1 MIRLLLP
8 VSALLLSSA
17 CATVA
22 RGPNADMVVDT
33 EPPGAT
39 VTTDLPAKGKLAAGR
54 GCAPTPC
61 TFEVPRR
68 AKFLMTI
75 EHEGHEPV
83 DIGVISTRHK
93 QSLEANMAGAGG
105 AGLGAGLFVGAWGA
119 SLGAGAGPILAVGA
133 TAAGVI
139 TGGAAAVSLGVDAA
153 SGALYNPNPNPV
165 FVELPPEGTDVPEH
179 PTVERLRIFRME
191 GPEGRAARKAYK
203 RAEKAE
209 RKRLKRAEKARRKA
223 DKAAERENRE

>member
-8 VSALLLSSA
+8 FSALLLTSA

-68 AKFLMTI
+68 AKFLMTV
-75 EHEGHEPV
+75 EREGYEPYEV
-83 DIGVISTRHK
+83 GVISTRHK
-93 QSLEANMAGAGG
+93 ESLDANLRGAGG
-105 AGLGAGLFVGAWGA
+105 MGAGMGMAIGATGA
-119 SLGAGAGPILAVGA
+119 AYGFGGTTVIAAGAVAAASV
-133 TAAGVI
+133 AAGVGLI
-139 TGGAAAVSLGVDAA
+139 SLGVDGAT
-153 SGALYNPNPNPV
+153 GALLNPNPNPV
-165 FVELPPEGTDVPEH
+165 FIELAPEGVEVAED
-179 PTVERLRIFRME
+179 PTVERLRIFRMK

-203 RAEKAE
+203 RALKAE
-209 RKRLKRAEKARRKA
+209 RRRLREEA
-223 DKAAERENRE
+223 KAAERAADGS